1 MRLVGY
7 SEEVGSI
14 HIAELSNPFNRNHRP
29 SIGSVFEVKV
39 LNQKFDNKTQRNI
52 WMLTM
57 NVSGSSDEEREE
69 TAMAKALKNIKL

>member
-1 MRLVGY
+1 ML
-7 SEEVGSI
+7 
-14 HIAELSNPFNRNHRP
+14 